1 MNIKKYQAGTE
12 EEAILQARDDLG
24 KDAIVMNIKKIKPK
38 GIYKLF
44 KKTVVEVTAAVDDE
58 KTYSHTGMRK
68 PQKVNNN
75 VMPGNDSI
83 IIEDKYVQEEKSAIE
98 EKLDSLQNMLKQQM
112 QNNIEVKPVK
122 FEKVEEPVK
131 KEEAVE
137 EKVKEETKND
147 KKAQCLNLIKEKMM
161 DNDVTL
167 EYVEQILGEVDKTIK
182 SDASVDNILT
192 TIYQK
197 IVLKLGQTK
206 LIENNP
212 ENVKY
217 VFFMGPTGV
226 GKTTTIA
233 KIASEFKLVQ
243 KKNICLVTADTY
255 RIAAVEQLKTYANIL
270 NVPLEVVYNASELKE
285 IKERLDEFDLVLI
298 DTAGRSHKNK
308 AQGDDLRELVGTI
321 PKEERCEY
329 LVLSITTKYSDLK
342 QITKAYSDY
351 EDCRL
356 VFTKLDETS
365 TLGNVLNIKLLTN
378 ASLSYSS
385 WGQDVPNDFGKIDT
399 QSIAKQLLGGSN

>member
-1 MNIKKYQAGTE
+1 MIIKKYQAQTE

-38 GIYKLF
+38 GVYKLF
-44 KKTVVEVTAAVDDE
+44 KKPVVEVTAAVDDA
-58 KTYSHTGMRK
+58 KTYSSSAVRA
-68 PQKVNNN
+68 PRNVNNN
-75 VMPGNDSI
+75 EYVDSTPKRTEEI
-83 IIEDKYVQEEKSAIE
+83 HVVEEKSAIE
-98 EKLDSLQNMLKQQM
+98 EKLDSLQNMLKQQI
-112 QNNIEVKPVK
+112 QSNIAVATP
-122 FEKVEEPVK
+122 EPV
-131 KEEAVE
+131 
-137 EKVKEETKND
+137 KVKEEVLQEQKDKEEEKAKND
-147 KKAQCLNLIKEKMM
+147 KKTQCLNLIKEKMM

-226 GKTTTIA
+226 GKTTSIA

-243 KKNICLVTADTY
+243 KKNICLVTSDTY

-270 NVPLEVVYNASELKE
+270 NVPLEVVYSASELKE
-285 IKERLDEFDLVLI
+285 IKERLDEFDLVLV

-308 AQGDDLRELVGTI
+308 SQGDDLRELINAI
-321 PKEERCEY
+321 PKDERCEY
-329 LVLSITTKYSDLK
+329 LVLSVTTKYNDLK
-342 QITKAYSDY
+342 QIAKAYSDY
-351 EDCRL
+351 EDYRL

-365 TLGNVLNIKLLTN
+365 TLGNILNIKLLTN

-385 WGQDVPNDFGKIDT
+385 WGQDVPNDFGRIDT

>member
-1 MNIKKYQAGTE
+1 MIIKKYQAQTE

-44 KKTVVEVTAAVDDE
+44 KKAVVEVTAAVDDA
-58 KTYSHTGMRK
+58 KTYSSSTLR
-68 PQKVNNN
+68 PSRNLS
-75 VMPGNDSI
+75 DSELKDNQAKRF
-83 IIEDKYVQEEKSAIE
+83 EDAHIVEEKSAIE
-98 EKLDSLQNMLKQQM
+98 EKLDSLQNMLKQQI
-112 QNNIEVKPVK
+112 QSNITVVAPEPAKEKEEVNT
-122 FEKVEEPVK
+122 EK
-131 KEEAVE
+131 KEKDE
-137 EKVKEETKND
+137 EVAKND
-147 KKAQCLNLIKEKMM
+147 KKTQCLNLIKEKMM

-206 LIENNP
+206 LIENNS

-226 GKTTTIA
+226 GKTTSIA

-243 KKNICLVTADTY
+243 KKNICLVTSDTY

-270 NVPLEVVYNASELKE
+270 NVPLEVVYSASELKDM
-285 IKERLDEFDLVLI
+285 KERLDEFDLVLV

-308 AQGDDLRELVGTI
+308 SQGDDLRELINAV
-321 PKEERCEY
+321 PKDERCEY
-329 LVLSITTKYSDLK
+329 LVLSVTTKYNDLK

-351 EDCRL
+351 EDYRL
-356 VFTKLDETS
+356 IFTKLDETS
-365 TLGNVLNIKLLTN
+365 TLGNILNIKLLTN

>member
-1 MNIKKYQAGTE
+1 MIIKKYQAQTE

-44 KKTVVEVTAAVDDE
+44 KKPVVEITAAVDDA
-58 KTYSHTGMRK
+58 KTYSSLGARN
-68 PQKVNNN
+68 PRVVNEAEAMDRD
-75 VMPGNDSI
+75 VKRYDDISAA
-83 IIEDKYVQEEKSAIE
+83 EEKSAIE
-98 EKLDSLQNMLKQQM
+98 EKLDNLQDMLKKQM
-112 QNNIEVKPVK
+112 QGTAI
-122 FEKVEEPVK
+122 KVAEPVVES
-131 KEEAVE
+131 KEMEETE
-137 EKVKEETKND
+137 EKESKQPEKND
-147 KKAQCLNLIKEKMM
+147 KKTQCLNLIKEKMM
-161 DNDVTL
+161 DNDVAG

-206 LIENNP
+206 LIDSNP

-226 GKTTTIA
+226 GKTTSIA
-233 KIASEFKLVQ
+233 KIASEFKLTR
-243 KKNICLVTADTY
+243 KKNICLVTSDTY

-270 NVPLEVVYNASELKE
+270 NVPLEVVYSASELKE
-285 IKERLDEFDLVLI
+285 MKERLDEFDLVLI

-308 AQGDDLRELVGTI
+308 SQGDDLRELVNAI

-329 LVLSITTKYSDLK
+329 LVLSVTTKYNDLK

-351 EDCRL
+351 EDYRL

-365 TLGNVLNIKLLTN
+365 TLGNILNIKLLTN
-378 ASLSYSS
+378 APLSYSS